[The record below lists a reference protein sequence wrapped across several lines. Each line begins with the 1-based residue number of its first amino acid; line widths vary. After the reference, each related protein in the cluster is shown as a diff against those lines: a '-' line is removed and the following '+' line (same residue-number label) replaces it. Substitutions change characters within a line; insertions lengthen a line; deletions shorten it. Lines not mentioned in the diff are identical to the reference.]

1 MSDKTLTLHEK
12 LMHIQE
18 ELKAPKNLR
27 NNFGGYNYRNA
38 ESILEALKPLL
49 VKYGATVTI
58 TDTIEEIGGRIYV
71 KATATIWDNT
81 AAEVKIET
89 SGMTMRETGKIEV
102 NAYAR
107 EAETKKGMDDAQVTG
122 ATSSYARKYALNG
135 LFLLDDTEDV
145 DSEAYQ
151 KSAREPQSVP
161 QASSNKTTPK
171 AKPKAQSKPQASS
184 QPAPAPQPQP
194 QQPTDPEIDTA
205 RKELRDFMKANGID
219 NSIIVPACGLGPH
232 SSAQDYRD
240 ALDYAKNL
248 VRLMGGEQ

>member
-58 TDTIEEIGGRIYV
+58 TDTIKDIGGRIYV
-71 KATATIWDNT
+71 MATATIYDSN
-81 AAEVKIET
+81 A
-89 SGMTMRETGKIEV
+89 STMPIGVE
-102 NAYAR
+102 AYAR

-151 KSAREPQSVP
+151 KAAREPQSVP

-171 AKPKAQSKPQASS
+171 AKPKAQSKPQGAT
-184 QPAPAPQPQP
+184 QPTPAPQPQP
-194 QQPTDPEIDTA
+194 QPTDPEIDTA

-232 SSAQDYRD
+232 STAQDYRD

>member
-1 MSDKTLTLHEK
+1 MDKNDFRMTLKEK

-18 ELKAPKNLR
+18 ELKAPKNLH

-58 TDTIEEIGGRIYV
+58 TDMIVQVGDRIYV
-71 KATATIWDNT
+71 NSTATIYD
-81 AAEVKIET
+81 ADGDAKLSVE
-89 SGMTMRETGKIEV
+89 
-102 NAYAR
+102 AYAR

-151 KSAREPQSVP
+151 AQAKPEPQ
-161 QASSNKTTPK
+161 
-171 AKPKAQSKPQASS
+171 KAQPKK
-184 QPAPAPQPQP
+184 APAKKAEPK
-194 QQPTDPEIDTA
+194 
-205 RKELRDFMKANGID
+205 KEELKD
-219 NSIIVPACGLGPH
+219 VPPLTEEELLFLSQRYSGENLEKL
-232 SSAQDYRD
+232 
-240 ALDYAKNL
+240 LDYFKIEDISQIEPAAGRALIKKIQ
-248 VRLMGGEQ
+248 EQKKKKAEG

>member
-1 MSDKTLTLHEK
+1 MADNKTLTLNEK
-12 LMHIQE
+12 LMHIQH

-58 TDTIEEIGGRIYV
+58 TDTIEDIGGRIYV
-71 KATATIWDNT
+71 KATATIWDNA

-135 LFLLDDTEDV
+135 LFLLDDTQDV
-145 DSEAYQ
+145 DTEAYQ
-151 KSAREPQSVP
+151 KAERGPQSAP

-171 AKPKAQSKPQASS
+171 TKAKPQSKPQTAT
-184 QPAPAPQPQP
+184 QTAPAPQQAPQP
-194 QQPTDPEIDTA
+194 DPEVM
-205 RKELRDFMKANGID
+205 ELRKQLRETMKKYDID
-219 NSIIVPACGLGPH
+219 NAVVVTACNLGPN
-232 SSAQDYRD
+232 STADDYRA
-240 ALDYAKNL
+240 ALEYCESI
-248 VRLMGGEQ
+248 GGIIGAQ